1 MEVVYREGKLK
12 LLHYLPQTGQRRP
25 IPLVIVYAL
34 VNRPYILDLLPGRSV
49 VEHFVK
55 GSVEVYL
62 IDWGVP
68 DQADYWNTLGDYIA
82 GYIRRCVG
90 RVKALTGASQVSLL
104 GYCQGGTFAAIYT
117 ALYLEQVKNVILMA
131 TPIDFGVSGGLLNLW
146 SRKEHF
152 DAEKLVDTFGNIPP
166 WILNSAFVMLK
177 PIHYGFDK
185 YVRFW
190 WSLLENTADD
200 ASVEEF
206 VAIEKW
212 LADGIPHPGEA
223 FREFVEACVQDNRLI
238 RNELKIDSR
247 IADLR
252 QITCSVCNLI
262 AEKDH
267 IIPPQSSRAFN

>member
-1 MEVVYREGKLK
+1 MPLSSKGIELCAFPTQVEVGRTPMEVVYREGKLK

-152 DAEKLVDTFGNIPP
+152 DAEKLV
-166 WILNSAFVMLK
+166 
-177 PIHYGFDK
+177 Y
-185 YVRFW
+185 
-190 WSLLENTADD
+190 
-200 ASVEEF
+200 
-206 VAIEKW
+206 
-212 LADGIPHPGEA
+212 
-223 FREFVEACVQDNRLI
+223 
-238 RNELKIDSR
+238 
-247 IADLR
+247 LR
-252 QITCSVCNLI
+252 QYPALDPQQRLCHAEADPLRVRQVCPFLVESVG
-262 AEKDH
+262 KH
-267 IIPPQSSRAFN
+267 SG